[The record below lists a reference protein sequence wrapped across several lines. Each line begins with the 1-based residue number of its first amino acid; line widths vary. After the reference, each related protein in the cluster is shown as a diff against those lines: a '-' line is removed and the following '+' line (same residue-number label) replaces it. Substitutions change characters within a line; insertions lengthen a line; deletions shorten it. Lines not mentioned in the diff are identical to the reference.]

1 MKYSGGT
8 ARYSVLMTGLWHGLV
23 ILYYCWPISLPT
35 ALPEDIARLKNV
47 FVKTKNLSHL
57 HNTFNIPVNKRDID
71 STVQYFSMSTD
82 PRKMRKLIFRL
93 DENGDTFLAD
103 SVMEYAE
110 PPAGMAQNA
119 MKCVQ

>member
-35 ALPEDIARLKNV
+35 ALPADIARLKNV
-47 FVKTKNLSHL
+47 FVKTKNISHL

-82 PRKMRKLIFRL
+82 PRKMRNLIFRL